1 MDKEK
6 NIFVV
11 GLDDFNLTLMQRLKN
26 GGPYRIHGLIN
37 YDEIVH
43 AEKYPVERLLR
54 EAIEALQSFDG
65 AIDAI
70 VGYWDFPTSTILPLL
85 RREFGLPGPSLESVL
100 KCEHKYWS
108 RLEQRKVAAEC
119 TPKFTV
125 VNPFAEPSPAKL
137 DLEYPF
143 WLKPVKSH
151 SSHLGFKVSNAKDL
165 RQSLAVIRENISR
178 IAEPFNYIL
187 AQARLPP
194 EIAAVDGN
202 FCVAEE
208 IISSGRQ
215 CTVEGYVCQGEVVVY
230 GTVDS
235 VRERTHRSSFA
246 RYQYPSRWPARVQQR
261 MTEVIRKVISHIG
274 LDNTPF
280 NVEFFWN
287 ARTDRIWL
295 LEINTR
301 ISKSHCPLFE
311 MVDGQSHQKVMIEV
325 ALGRKPDFS
334 LRQGRFRCA
343 AKFMVRKFE
352 DAAVAVVPNAQ
363 EVRRVEEEFPGTRVQ
378 VQVQE
383 GMKLSQLRH
392 QDSYS
397 YEYAVIFMGADT
409 PPQLL
414 KKYRS
419 CLETLCFRFAG

>member
-1 MDKEK
+1 MGEEK

-11 GLDDFNLTLMQRLKN
+11 GLDDFNLGLMQRLF
-26 GGPYRIHGLIN
+26 HELI
-37 YDEIVH
+37 DCSEIVH
-43 AEKYPVERLLR
+43 AEQYPVERLLR

-85 RREFGLPGPSLESVL
+85 RRQFGLPGPSLESVL

-108 RLEQRKVAAEC
+108 RLEQRNVVPEY
-119 TPKFTV
+119 TPKFIA
-125 VNPFAEPSPAKL
+125 VNPFAEPAADRI
-137 DLEYPF
+137 DLAYPF

-151 SSHLGFKVSNAKDL
+151 SSHLGFKVRNARDL
-165 RQSLAVIRENISR
+165 QQALAVTRENISR

-187 AQARLPP
+187 AQARLPA
-194 EIAAVDGN
+194 EVAAVDGN
-202 FCVAEE
+202 FCIAEE

-235 VRERTHRSSFA
+235 VREGTHRSCFA
-246 RYQYPSRWPARVQQR
+246 RYQYPSRWPARVLQR
-261 MTEVIRKVISHIG
+261 MSEVIRKLIGHTG

-287 ARTDRIWL
+287 AGTDRLWL

-301 ISKSHCPLFE
+301 ISKSHCPL
-311 MVDGQSHQKVMIEV
+311 VMIEV
-325 ALGRKPDFS
+325 ARGKNPHFAQ
-334 LRQGRFRCA
+334 RQGRFRCA
-343 AKFMVRKFE
+343 AKFMVRAFE
-352 DAAVAVVPNAQ
+352 DAAVAGVPSPR
-363 EVRRVEEEFPGTRVQ
+363 ELRLLEERFPGTRVQ
-378 VQVQE
+378 VLVEE
-383 GMKLSQLRH
+383 GMRLSQLLH

-397 YEYAVIFMGADT
+397 YEYAVVFMGADNSR
-409 PPQLL
+409 QLL
-414 KKYRS
+414 EKYRS
-419 CLETLCFRFAG
+419 CMEALSFRFAG